1 MLLNIHKWK
10 EAFAAMKKRLCCLL
24 LVCVML
30 FCLLP
35 LSALAEGT
43 IPVIVIGGYSS
54 PQIYLFDDEGNIQ
67 EKVWG
72 LSLTK
77 ALDVFKKDIPEL
89 TVANFNAMMNR
100 DPQYI
105 ADQFSKGVL
114 EIAQYMKRS
123 PDGTPLFKTG
133 TWPKSAEESNM
144 AYINAHRADNEYLDT
159 AVREK
164 RFTPTLC
171 ELIGEEN
178 VYSFSVDWRQNAIE
192 CARDLGTYIVD
203 VRKHSGSAKV
213 NILCESHGGET
224 TLTYISLCSIVKKG
238 GEDKA
243 KLGELLELDEQTMN
257 TLFRLDYL
265 NNVCADSPALG
276 VELAYDLVTGTAH
289 FDAPRLIEY
298 LQYANNPLQK
308 LTGGE
313 QYTWESDWEYFVNG
327 LSLDNLNKLANRL
340 VQNTEI
346 IRIMLSFG
354 SMWDFMPLDKYD
366 EVKALKLDTPELQEA
381 YAPMI
386 AKSDY
391 EHYTVFAKM
400 RENLTF
406 ARENGVNVNL
416 IIGTDLTTVSGSRV
430 NGDSLVATKD
440 SSGAKVAAYGT
451 RFADGYRTDYSD
463 KGVVC
468 KDPTH
473 DHVAPAM
480 NVDAAYGY
488 LPENTFYIEGQY
500 HAMYVTDSHCE
511 QLVEFLL
518 LAKKPVDIYTDPKYP
533 QFDVTHNAKLG
544 VYAKFNNDPYGTL
557 TKNDTTLVVTNLSA
571 KSNLELAAIKVE
583 GADVRFKDVYGK
595 KIPLG
600 ESVTL
605 QLDGDVPD
613 VDRQHIRLTIYFLED
628 NSVFALNS
636 RSLHFIIKG
645 GKAIAFDKNNPVT
658 EGTEKPVFL
667 TAKDVLRG
675 IQNFDF
681 KMIIKARALSTVA
694 VFKAIVR
701 LFKSIGK

>member
-1 MLLNIHKWK
+1 
-10 EAFAAMKKRLCCLL
+10 MKKRLCSLL
-24 LVCVML
+24 LVCVL
-30 FCLLP
+30 LLAALP
-35 LSALAEGT
+35 LAALASDT
-43 IPVIVIGGYSS
+43 VPVIVIGGYSS

-77 ALDVFKKDIPEL
+77 ALDVFKEDLPEL

-123 PDGTPLFKTG
+123 PDGTPLFNTG

-144 AYINAHRADNEYLDT
+144 AYINAHRAGNEYLDT

-203 VRKHSGSAKV
+203 VRRHSGSPKV

-224 TLTYISLCSIVKKG
+224 TLTYVSLCSIVKKG
-238 GEDKA
+238 GADKE
-243 KLGELLELDEQTMN
+243 KLGELLELDDKTMD
-257 TLFRLDYL
+257 TLFCLDYL
-265 NNVCADSPALG
+265 NNICADSPALG
-276 VELAYDLVTGTAH
+276 VQLAYDLVTGQTH
-289 FDAPRLIEY
+289 FDMPRLIEY

-313 QYTWESDWEYFVNG
+313 QYTWESDWEYLVNS
-327 LSLDNLNKLANRL
+327 LSLNNLNKLVNRL
-340 VQNTEI
+340 IQNTEI
-346 IRIMLSFG
+346 IQIMLSFG
-354 SMWDFMPLDKYD
+354 SMWDFIPLDKYE
-366 EVKALKLDTPELQEA
+366 EVKALKLGTPELQEA

-391 EHYTVFAKM
+391 EHYTVFADM

-406 ARENGVNVNL
+406 ARDSGVNVNL

-440 SSGAKVAAYGT
+440 SSGAKVADYGT
-451 RFADGYRTDYSD
+451 RFADGYHTDYSD
-463 KGVVC
+463 AGVIC
-468 KDPTH
+468 RDPSH

-480 NVDAAYGY
+480 NIDAAYGY
-488 LPENTFYIEGQY
+488 LPENTFYLEGQY

-518 LAKKPVDIYTDPKYP
+518 LADGPVDIYTDPTYP
-533 QFDVTHNAKLG
+533 QFDVTHNAKHG
-544 VYAKFNNDPYGTL
+544 VYAKFDNDTYGTL
-557 TKNDTTLVVTNLSA
+557 TKKDTALVVTNLSA

-583 GADVRFKDVYGK
+583 GADLHFKDVYGK
-595 KIPLG
+595 KVPLG

-605 QLDGDVPD
+605 QIDGDIPD
-613 VDRQHIRLTIYFLED
+613 ADMQHIRLTIYFLED
-628 NSVFALNS
+628 NSVFTLNS
-636 RSLHFIIKG
+636 RSLHFTVKG
-645 GKAIAFDKNNPVT
+645 GKAIAFDKDNPVV

-667 TAKDVLRG
+667 TAKDVLQGLR
-675 IQNFDF
+675 NFDL
-681 KMIIKARALSTVA
+681 KMIVKARVLSVVA
-694 VFKAIVR
+694 AFKAVVR
-701 LFKSIGK
+701 LVKSIGK

>member
-1 MLLNIHKWK
+1 
-10 EAFAAMKKRLCCLL
+10 MKKRLCSLL
-24 LVCVML
+24 LVCVL
-30 FCLLP
+30 LLAALP
-35 LSALAEGT
+35 LAALASDT
-43 IPVIVIGGYSS
+43 VPVIVIGGYSS

-77 ALDVFKKDIPEL
+77 ALDVFQKDLPEL

-123 PDGTPLFKTG
+123 PDGTPLFGTG

-171 ELIGEEN
+171 ELIGDEN

-203 VRKHSGSAKV
+203 VRQHSGSPKV

-224 TLTYISLCSIVKKG
+224 TLTYISLCSIVRKG
-238 GEDKA
+238 GADKE
-243 KLGELLELDEQTMN
+243 KLGELLELDDKTMD
-257 TLFRLDYL
+257 TLFCLDYL

-276 VELAYDLVTGTAH
+276 VQLAYDLVTGQTH
-289 FDAPRLIEY
+289 FDMPRLIEY

-313 QYTWESDWEYFVNG
+313 QYTWESDWEYLVNS
-327 LSLDNLNKLANRL
+327 LSLNNLNKLVNRL
-340 VQNTEI
+340 IQNTEI
-346 IRIMLSFG
+346 IQIMLSFG
-354 SMWDFMPLDKYD
+354 SMWDFIPLDKYE
-366 EVKALKLDTPELQEA
+366 EVKELKLSTPELQEA

-391 EHYTVFAKM
+391 EHYTIFADM

-406 ARENGVNVNL
+406 ARDSGVNVNL

-440 SSGAKVAAYGT
+440 SSGAKVADYGT
-451 RFADGYRTDYSD
+451 RFADGYHTDYSD
-463 KGVVC
+463 AGVIC
-468 KDPTH
+468 RDPSH

-480 NVDAAYGY
+480 NIDAAYGY
-488 LPENTFYIEGQY
+488 LPENTFYLEGQY

-511 QLVEFLL
+511 QLVEYLL
-518 LAKKPVDIYTDPKYP
+518 LADGPVDIYTDPTYP

-544 VYAKFNNDPYGTL
+544 VYAKFDNDTYGTL
-557 TKNDTTLVVTNLSA
+557 TKNDTALVVTNLSA

-583 GADVRFKDVYGK
+583 GADLRFKDVYGK
-595 KIPLG
+595 KIALG

-605 QLDGDVPD
+605 PIDGDIPD
-613 VDRQHIRLTIYFLED
+613 ADMQHIRLTIYFLED
-628 NSVFALNS
+628 NSVFTLNS
-636 RSLHFIIKG
+636 RSLHFTVKG
-645 GKAIAFDKNNPVT
+645 GKAIDFDKDNPVT

-667 TAKDVLRG
+667 TAKDVLQGLR
-675 IQNFDF
+675 NFDF
-681 KMIIKARALSTVA
+681 KMIVKARLLSVVA
-694 VFKAIVR
+694 AFKAVVR
-701 LFKSIGK
+701 LVKSIGK